1 MLAMARFAV
10 LLAPMAITT
19 GNLNLETA
27 YRKLKDAAAGKD
39 AVQVKILAAQV
50 GSGQVQPAGGRRSG
64 SAGATSVAQRTGDEG
79 RSRENAVAAVQDR
92 PGGLSY
98 RLES

>member
-39 AVQVKILAAQV
+39 ASSASRPPPFRVCW
-50 GSGQVQPAGGRRSG
+50 RSKRG
-64 SAGATSVAQRTGDEG
+64 TTHR
-79 RSRENAVAAVQDR
+79 
-92 PGGLSY
+92 
-98 RLES
+98 